1 MSTNTYRRMG
11 GAALVAGSLAL
22 LSHLAVLPA
31 SAQDGAAPRDIPEGF
46 VLPGPPPVNA
56 PETGTAESSPASEAP
71 ASPMS
76 FARTQEKGTT
86 DWPCIQRRVETIS
99 PAQIWNGP
107 DVANADDVER
117 TDAMRALIDQIVA
130 RRLPLDE
137 AQTMVKD
144 FVGEFPEAEREA
156 TATAILADILDR
168 LNAER
173 REVMAGIERYG
184 AKQKALAQRLRD
196 ESAEFAR
203 LRQQPDASP
212 TEIDEARQALVWD
225 TRIFDE
231 RRQSLTY
238 VCEVPV
244 LIEQRAFGLGRAIA
258 SAL

>member
-1 MSTNTYRRMG
+1 MSTNAHRRKVG
-11 GAALVAGSLAL
+11 TALVAGSLAL

-31 SAQDGAAPRDIPEGF
+31 TAQDGAAPRDVPEGF

-56 PETGTAESSPASEAP
+56 PETGEAKPTSPAETP
-71 ASPMS
+71 ASPMT
-76 FARTQEKGTT
+76 FARTPEKGTT
-86 DWPCIQRRVETIS
+86 DWPCVQRRVETIS
-99 PAQIWNGP
+99 PAQIWDGP
-107 DVANADDVER
+107 DVSGADNVER
-117 TDAMRALIDQIVA
+117 TDATRALVDRVVA

-137 AQTMVKD
+137 AATMVKD
-144 FVGEFPEAEREA
+144 FIAELPEAEREA
-156 TATAILADILDR
+156 TATAIVADILDR
-168 LNAER
+168 LNRER
-173 REVMAGIERYG
+173 GEVMVGIERYG

-196 ESAEFAR
+196 EGAEFAG
-203 LRQQPDASP
+203 LRQRPDVSP
-212 TEIDEARQALVWD
+212 GEIEKARQALVWD

>member
-1 MSTNTYRRMG
+1 MSTNAYHRMG
-11 GAALVAGSLAL
+11 GAALVAGSLAF

-31 SAQDGAAPRDIPEGF
+31 TAQDGAAPRDIPEGF
-46 VLPGPPPVNA
+46 VLPGPPPANA
-56 PETGTAESSPASEAP
+56 PESGEAKPSSPAETSV
-71 ASPMS
+71 SPMS
-76 FARTQEKGTT
+76 FARTPEKGTT

-107 DVANADDVER
+107 DVANAANVER
-117 TDAMRALIDQIVA
+117 TDAMRVLADQVVA

-173 REVMAGIERYG
+173 GEVMAGIERYG

-196 ESAEFAR
+196 ESADFAR
-203 LRQQPDASP
+203 LRQRPDASP
-212 TEIDEARQALVWD
+212 TEIEESRKALLWD

>member
-1 MSTNTYRRMG
+1 MSTNAHRRMG
-11 GAALVAGSLAL
+11 GIALVAGSLAL

-31 SAQDGAAPRDIPEGF
+31 TAQDGAAPRDIPEGF

-56 PETGTAESSPASEAP
+56 PEAEEAKPPSPAETP
-71 ASPMS
+71 VSPMS
-76 FARTQEKGTT
+76 FARTPEKGTT

-107 DVANADDVER
+107 DVANAANVER
-117 TDAMRALIDQIVA
+117 TDAMRVLADQIVA

-137 AQTMVKD
+137 AAMMVKD
-144 FVGEFPEAEREA
+144 FVAELPENGRGA
-156 TATAILADILDR
+156 TATAIVTDILDR
-168 LNAER
+168 LNKER
-173 REVMAGIERYG
+173 GEVMVGIERYG
-184 AKQKALAQRLRD
+184 AKQKALAKRLR
-196 ESAEFAR
+196 EQSADFAD
-203 LRQQPDASP
+203 LRQRSDASP
-212 TEIDEARQALVWD
+212 TKIEEARQALLWD